1 MNEPVDPQGSVS
13 ATPSSAE
20 ASSITPAK
28 SVRYKPMQMPS
39 APFWLILIAAI
50 AFVAIVIAAWSV
62 VFMFAVGLV
71 LFAVLLPV
79 VNWLERKGI
88 RRGIGALLMV
98 GLSVLVAI
106 ALGVLLFRVIF
117 DQLLPFFANIPAYL
131 AAMQQTAPPWLASL
145 IEDIL
150 NAIHGAVS
158 GIEPETIVLGFFTG
172 VLGVV
177 GTVLTWTLVP
187 FFVFY
192 MLVDEPRMAKGFQ
205 SGLPAPWKPYVNTS
219 VRIFIDDFVRY
230 FKAEVVVGL
239 IQGTA
244 VTIGVFIIGLIV
256 GAPLS
261 DYVILLGVIAGVM
274 ELLPQ
279 IGPII
284 ALIPA
289 LILALATSPLAVVL
303 VGGFYM
309 VVFIIEANVLVP
321 KIEGEVISFRP
332 AVVLFLVAV
341 GIGVGGIIGGI
352 LALPVSAIVRD
363 LFSYVFH
370 QMERQSLVEE
380 EEEEQEA
387 LTASVAATVD

>member
-1 MNEPVDPQGSVS
+1 MP
-13 ATPSSAE
+13 
-20 ASSITPAK
+20 
-28 SVRYKPMQMPS
+28 MPS

-50 AFVAIVIAAWSV
+50 AFVVIVISAWSV

-88 RRGIGALLMV
+88 GRGIGALLVV

-131 AAMQQTAPPWLASL
+131 AAMQETSPPWLASL

-150 NAIHGAVS
+150 NAIHGAVA

-172 VLGVV
+172 LLGVV

-205 SGLPAPWKPYVNTS
+205 DGLPAPWKPYINTS

-230 FKAEVVVGL
+230 FKAEVIVGL

-289 LILALATSPLAVVL
+289 LLLALATSPLAVVL

-321 KIEGEVISFRP
+321 KIEGSVISFRP

-363 LFSYVFH
+363 LFRYVFH

-380 EEEEQEA
+380 EAARPQP
-387 LTASVAATVD
+387 ASAAVD

>member
-1 MNEPVDPQGSVS
+1 M
-13 ATPSSAE
+13 
-20 ASSITPAK
+20 
-28 SVRYKPMQMPS
+28 
-39 APFWLILIAAI
+39 
-50 AFVAIVIAAWSV
+50 
-62 VFMFAVGLV
+62 V

-98 GLSVLVAI
+98 GLSVLVTIAI
-106 ALGVLLFRVIF
+106 GVVAFRIFF
-117 DQLLPFFANIPAYL
+117 DQLLPFFAEIPTHLEAI
-131 AAMQQTAPPWLASL
+131 QQTAPPWLAGA
-145 IEDIL
+145 ITDVL
-150 NAIHGAVS
+150 NAIHGAVAN
-158 GIEPETIVLGFFTG
+158 IEPATVVLGFLTG
-172 VLGVV
+172 ALGLV
-177 GTVLTWTLVP
+177 GSLLSWTLVP

-205 SGLPAPWKPYVNTS
+205 DGLPAPWKPYVQTS

-244 VTIGVFIIGLIV
+244 VTIGVFLIGLVV

-341 GIGVGGIIGGI
+341 GIGIGGIVGGI

-363 LFSYVFH
+363 LFSYVFR
-370 QMERQSLVEE
+370 QAERNSLDEE
-380 EEEEQEA
+380 EEA
-387 LTASVAATVD
+387 LAASAAAAVD

>member
-1 MNEPVDPQGSVS
+1 VQPPIQP
-13 ATPSSAE
+13 T
-20 ASSITPAK
+20 
-28 SVRYKPMQMPS
+28 RYRPMPMPS

-50 AFVAIVIAAWSV
+50 VFVAIVIAAWSV

-71 LFAVLLPV
+71 VFAILLPI
-79 VNWLERKGI
+79 VNWLERRGI
-88 RRGIGALLMV
+88 HRGIGAAVMV
-98 GLSVLVAI
+98 LLSVALTI
-106 ALGVLLFRVIF
+106 AVGVLAFRIFF
-117 DQLLPFFANIPAYL
+117 DQLLPFFAAIPSYL
-131 AAMQQTAPPWLASL
+131 EDMQEVAPPWLASL
-145 IEDIL
+145 ITDIL
-150 NAIHGAVS
+150 NAIHNAAAS
-158 GIEPETIVLGFFTG
+158 IDPTTIALGLFAG
-172 VLGVV
+172 VLGLV

-192 MLVDEPRMAKGFQ
+192 MLVDEPRLAHGFQ
-205 SGLPAPWKPYVNTS
+205 NSLPGPWKPYVQTS

-230 FKAEVVVGL
+230 FKAELVVGA

-261 DYVILLGVIAGVM
+261 DYVLLLGVIAGVM

-303 VGGFYM
+303 VSGFYM

-321 KIEGEVISFRP
+321 KIEGSVISFRP

-341 GIGVGGIIGGI
+341 GIGIGGIVGGI

-370 QMERQSLVEE
+370 QLERQSLGEPIE
-380 EEEEQEA
+380 P
-387 LTASVAATVD
+387 LTEPVRTPLD

>member
-1 MNEPVDPQGSVS
+1 M
-13 ATPSSAE
+13 
-20 ASSITPAK
+20 
-28 SVRYKPMQMPS
+28 
-39 APFWLILIAAI
+39 
-50 AFVAIVIAAWSV
+50 
-62 VFMFAVGLV
+62 
-71 LFAVLLPV
+71 
-79 VNWLERKGI
+79 
-88 RRGIGALLMV
+88 
-98 GLSVLVAI
+98 
-106 ALGVLLFRVIF
+106 
-117 DQLLPFFANIPAYL
+117 
-131 AAMQQTAPPWLASL
+131 
-145 IEDIL
+145 
-150 NAIHGAVS
+150 
-158 GIEPETIVLGFFTG
+158 
-172 VLGVV
+172 
-177 GTVLTWTLVP
+177 P

-205 SGLPAPWKPYVNTS
+205 DGLPAPWKPYVNTS

-230 FKAEVVVGL
+230 FKAELVVGT
-239 IQGTA
+239 IQGTM

-289 LILALATSPLAVVL
+289 LILALATSPLAVAL

-363 LFSYVFH
+363 LFSYVFR
-370 QMERQSLVEE
+370 QAERNSLAEE
-380 EEEEQEA
+380 RGREEAETGRVGRGSCRLTSVVRASGSTRSIRPNDAARAAREA
-387 LTASVAATVD
+387 RSGHRCTPRGSAASRRRGR